1 MAQFKHLLAPGNIGN
16 MKLKN
21 HVIMG
26 PVETL
31 YASSDGEMTQRI
43 IDFYVR
49 RSRGGAG
56 LIVLH
61 SMQGNT
67 KMDPIDPYPG
77 SLRLDDNAYIPMLTE
92 FTETMHREG
101 TKVACLVS
109 PGGGA
114 QALGYP
120 YDKGSQGIYDIP
132 NVGPSEKQSLVA
144 QRKVRK
150 LTIEEIKKSVIA
162 MGLCAARAK
171 TAGFDAFCIH
181 AVGGYLIAQF
191 LTPYFNDRDDE
202 YGGSLENRM
211 RFLLEIIESCQKN
224 AGKDFP
230 LIVRFSID
238 EYLGDAGRGI
248 EESKLIGKML
258 EKAGVAAIDCSAG
271 VFETANMLIQPIYV
285 PKGGLVPLAVA
296 MKSAVSIPV
305 IAQGRLSEPEIAEKV
320 LAEGQ
325 ADFISTSRG
334 WLVDQDW
341 VNKITAGDTEG
352 LRRCI
357 SCNYCIGQRI
367 FENLPIRCA
376 LNPIAGRES
385 IYNEKLPSPAKLK
398 KVIVIGA
405 GPAGLEAA
413 YRLGMQGHTVDIY
426 EASDQICGGQIFIAQ
441 VPPCKDVLS
450 YISRFY
456 SAQLSRLANVTLHL
470 NTKMTESNISKLD
483 GDAVILATG
492 GEEMIPGIPGIDN
505 SNVVTAQN
513 VLLGKCDIGKNV
525 LIAGGGQIGAETA
538 HYLAEKNHSVTIV
551 EMLPEIALD
560 EEFIT
565 RMMLLSIL
573 EEAGVKML
581 KNHRITSFT
590 PSGANVLDQADCKE
604 KFIACDT
611 IVLALGTKP
620 VNDLE
625 KVLREYFSEVYVVGD
640 ACGTGA
646 IHKAVEEG
654 FFAALRI

>member
-1 MAQFKHLLAPGNIGN
+1 MTQFQHLLAPGNIGS
-16 MKLKN
+16 MQLKN

-26 PVETL
+26 PIETL

-43 IDFYVR
+43 IEFYTR

-61 SMQGNT
+61 TMQANT

-77 SLRLDDNAYIPMLTE
+77 SLRLDDNAYLPMLAD
-92 FTETMHREG
+92 FTERMHREG
-101 TKVACLVS
+101 AKVACLVS
-109 PGGGA
+109 AGGGA

-120 YDKGSQGIYDIP
+120 YDKGSQGVYDIP

-150 LTIEEIKKSVIA
+150 LTVEEIKKSVEA
-162 MGLCAARAK
+162 MGLSAARAR
-171 TAGFDAFCIH
+171 TAGFDAFYIH
-181 AVGGYLIAQF
+181 AVGGYLISQF

-202 YGGSLENRM
+202 YGGSLENRA
-211 RFLLEIIESCQKN
+211 RFLLEIIESCKKH
-224 AGKDFP
+224 AGNDFP
-230 LIVRFSID
+230 LIVRISVD

-271 VFETANMLIQPIYV
+271 VFETAQMLIQPIYV
-285 PKGGLVPLAVA
+285 PRGGLVPLSVA

-305 IAQGRLSEPEIAEKV
+305 IAQGRLSEPELAEKV

-334 WLVDQDW
+334 WLVDPDW
-341 VNKITAGDTEG
+341 INKITAGDTEG

-357 SCNYCIGQRI
+357 ACNYCIGHRI
-367 FENLPIRCA
+367 FQNLPIRCA
-376 LNPIAGRES
+376 LNPIAGRE
-385 IYNEKLPSPAKLK
+385 ITYDEKLPLAAKPK

-413 YRLGMQGHTVDIY
+413 YRLGMRGHSVDIF
-426 EASDQICGGQIFIAQ
+426 EASDQICGGQLLMAQ
-441 VPPCKDVLS
+441 VPPCKDILAN
-450 YISRFY
+450 ISRFY

-470 NTKMTESNISKLD
+470 NSEITEKNIRELE

-492 GEEMIPGIPGIDN
+492 AEAMVPCIPGIDN
-505 SNVVTAQN
+505 PNIVTAQD
-513 VLLGKCDIGKNV
+513 VLLGKCDVGKNV
-525 LIAGGGQIGAETA
+525 LIAGGGQIGTETA
-538 HYLAEKNHSVTIV
+538 HYLVEKNHSVTIV
-551 EMLPEIALD
+551 EMLPEIAPN

-565 RMMLLSIL
+565 RLALISIL
-573 EEAGVKML
+573 EKAGVKML

-590 PSGANVLDQADCKE
+590 SSGVNILE
-604 KFIACDT
+604 KSNDVESFIACDT
-611 IVLALGTKP
+611 VVLAFGTKP
-620 VNDLE
+620 VKSLE
-625 KVLREYFSEVYVVGD
+625 KYLKEYFSELYVIGD
-640 ACGTGA
+640 ACGVGN
-646 IHKAVEEG
+646 IRKAVEEG
-654 FFAALRI
+654 FFTALRI